1 MPKIAVLL
9 ADGFEEIEAITII
22 DILRRGNLD
31 VVTAGLK
38 PGNITGAHA
47 IPVTPD
53 TGIDSIRADDF
64 DMIILPGGG
73 PGTKT
78 LKADPRVAELVRQ
91 FYNLGKLTGAICA
104 APTVLYAA
112 GILHQKRVTSFP
124 GTDAEMPDVSYSTDT
139 VVWDGILVT
148 SRAAGTA
155 GAFALSIV
163 AKLAGQAAA
172 DKLKSAMLY

>member
-38 PGNITGAHA
+38 PG
-47 IPVTPD
+47 
-53 TGIDSIRADDF
+53 
-64 DMIILPGGG
+64 
-73 PGTKT
+73 K
-78 LKADPRVAELVRQ
+78 